1 MTERSDAEAQ
11 REVRLG
17 KAQRLRD
24 SGDEPYKLGFDREHT
39 ITELIEKY
47 SDLAPGSE
55 TQDTSRVAGRVMT
68 VRRMGKLAFADLRD
82 SSGGIQL
89 FAKEESLGPRFETFC
104 DLDVGDWVG
113 AEGTIV
119 TTKKGEL
126 SILIESFDLLS
137 KSLRPWPEKWHGLK
151 DVERRYRE
159 RYVDLATS
167 EKARSVAEV
176 RSETVRLMREWLHAR
191 GFTEVETPILQ
202 PIHGGALAKPFVT
215 FHETLGMNLYLRIAP
230 ELYLKRLLVGG
241 MEKIFEIN
249 RNFRNE
255 GVSIQY
261 NPEFTMLEAYE
272 AFGDYNTMAELLE
285 DLIGHVVEQIH
296 GGSKVTWQ
304 GNEVGFSKPF
314 RRARLIDL
322 VREAGANPDANLK
335 AECERLGVG
344 YDPKWSWGKLL
355 AEIYDRKV
363 QSTIVQPTF
372 VMDFPREVSPL
383 ARTHRED
390 DRFTEQLDL
399 VICGIEMCPAYSE
412 LTDPIEQR
420 RRFEEQAAQRAAG
433 DEEAHVID
441 EDFIKALEY
450 GMPPAGGIGLGID
463 RLVMILTDS
472 PSIREVILFPALR
485 PE

>member
-17 KAQRLRD
+17 KAQKLRD
-24 SGDEPYKLGFDREHT
+24 SGDEPYKLGFDREQT
-39 ITELIEKY
+39 IAELIDKY

-55 TQDTSRVAGRVMT
+55 TKDTTKVAGRVMT
-68 VRRMGKLAFADLRD
+68 VRRMGKLAFADMRD

-89 FAKEESLGPRFETFC
+89 FVKEELLGPRFETFC

-119 TTKKGEL
+119 TTNKGEL
-126 SILIESFDLLS
+126 SVLIESFDLLS

-167 EKARSVAEV
+167 EKARSVAQI
-176 RSETVRLMREWLHAR
+176 RSETVRLMREWLYAR
-191 GFTEVETPILQ
+191 EFTEVETPILQ

-215 FHETLGMNLYLRIAP
+215 FHETLGMNFYLRIAP

-296 GGSKVTWQ
+296 GDNKVTWQ
-304 GNEVGFSKPF
+304 GNEIDFSKPF

-322 VREAGANPDANLK
+322 VRGAGANPDADLK
-335 AECERLGVG
+335 AECERLGIG
-344 YDPKWSWGKLL
+344 YDPSWSWGKLL

-363 QSTIVQPTF
+363 QSTIIQPTF

-433 DEEAHVID
+433 DEEAHLVD